1 MCHRSESIGLDNLTK
16 FLQVVSSA
24 INSRANKSQDKS
36 TYFVVAMLLHRNA
49 AQFCNV
55 SLLTSC
61 VIVSLSVG
69 SDVTP
74 FPVLFVTDGFSPHR
88 QVFFVCY

>member
-1 MCHRSESIGLDNLTK
+1 
-16 FLQVVSSA
+16 
-24 INSRANKSQDKS
+24 
-36 TYFVVAMLLHRNA
+36 MLLHRNA

-69 SDVTP
+69 SGATP

-88 QVFFVCY
+88 QGFFCVLLTLH